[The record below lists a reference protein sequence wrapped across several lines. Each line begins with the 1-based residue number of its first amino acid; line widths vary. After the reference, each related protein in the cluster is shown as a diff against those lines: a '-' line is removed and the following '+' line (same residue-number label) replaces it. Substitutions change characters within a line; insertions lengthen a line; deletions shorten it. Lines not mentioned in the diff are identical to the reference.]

1 MARSLSIK
9 ASSGSHD
16 AHSANMR
23 IALIIVAALLS
34 VVLVEGGVIAWL
46 SLAGADV
53 DLTGHFFLFGV
64 TPVVLLVTLVIGLLF
79 SRVFAFRP
87 KVYCVTYLLLWLI
100 LHAGVLKLM
109 GNPTMDIA
117 WYLETIS
124 LVGGLVLV
132 MLYFIRWRVADATT
146 P

>member
-1 MARSLSIK
+1 M
-9 ASSGSHD
+9 
-16 AHSANMR
+16 MR
-23 IALIIVAALLS
+23 IAILVLAALLS
-34 VVLVEGGVIAWL
+34 VILVEGGVVAWL
-46 SLAGADV
+46 NMAGADI
-53 DLTGHFFLFGV
+53 DLTGHFFLLAV

-87 KVYCVTYLLLWLI
+87 KVYGTLYLLSWLV

-117 WYLETIS
+117 WYLDTI
-124 LVGGLVLV
+124 VVVAGLVLV
-132 MLYFIRWRVADATT
+132 LLYFTRWRVAETLI